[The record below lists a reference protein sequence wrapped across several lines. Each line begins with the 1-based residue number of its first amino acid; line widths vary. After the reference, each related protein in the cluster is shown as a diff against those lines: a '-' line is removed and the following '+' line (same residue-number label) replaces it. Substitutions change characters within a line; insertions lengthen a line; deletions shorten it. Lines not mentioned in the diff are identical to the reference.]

1 MTGHGNGGSS
11 LDAVAALTPVA
22 GWAASMEAFELARC
36 APPLIAT
43 VDAATAVPRP
53 SHLMSRRPRR
63 GTVTVDPVD
72 PILAAQMRN
81 RSLVEEASGCPVV
94 SGA

>member
-1 MTGHGNGGSS
+1 M
-11 LDAVAALTPVA
+11 LR
-22 GWAASMEAFELARC
+22 AASTEAFELARC

-63 GTVTVDPVD
+63 GIVAPTVDPVD

-94 SGA
+94 SGI